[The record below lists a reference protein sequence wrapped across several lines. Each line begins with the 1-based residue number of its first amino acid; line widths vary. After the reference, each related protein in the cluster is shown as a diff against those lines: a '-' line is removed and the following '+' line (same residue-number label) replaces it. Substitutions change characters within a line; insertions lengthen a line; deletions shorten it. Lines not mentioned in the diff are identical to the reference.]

1 MEKIWQG
8 HLSGK
13 VSRAAESFNASI
25 FFDKKMYREDIT
37 GSIAHARMLG
47 KCSIIPQEKA
57 ENIIEG
63 LKSILKDTEEGRLTI
78 SEEAEDIHSFVE
90 AELIKRIGEDGKMLH
105 TARSRND
112 QVALDTRLY
121 TRKKLDGIH
130 TLTLSLMKTIAE
142 KAKEYEEAVM
152 PGYTHLQRA
161 QPVLFSHHL
170 LSYAFML
177 ERDAGRIEDT
187 KKRLNICPL
196 GSAALSGT
204 TYPIDRKATAEELGF
219 SCPCRNSI
227 DGVSDRDFAL
237 EAMSAMSIL
246 AMHLSRLSEE
256 IVLWSSWEYRFIR
269 LSDGFTTGS
278 SIMPQKRNPDIAELI
293 RGKTGRVYGDM
304 VSLLVTMKGLPLAY
318 DKDMQE
324 DKEPLFDSLDTV
336 EASLIVMEE
345 MIREMTVL
353 GKNMEKAAEKGFIN
367 ATDCADYLTK
377 KGVPFRTAYR
387 LTGELVSWCEE
398 NDKVLSEVP
407 LEKYK
412 EYSPLFEDDI
422 YSEISLST
430 CIEKRISEGS
440 TSKESVEKQISYIMN
455 LVEEKNNGQH

>member
-1 MEKIWQG
+1 
-8 HLSGK
+8 
-13 VSRAAESFNASI
+13 
-25 FFDKKMYREDIT
+25 
-37 GSIAHARMLG
+37 
-47 KCSIIPQEKA
+47 
-57 ENIIEG
+57 
-63 LKSILKDTEEGRLTI
+63 
-78 SEEAEDIHSFVE
+78 
-90 AELIKRIGEDGKMLH
+90 
-105 TARSRND
+105 
-112 QVALDTRLY
+112 
-121 TRKKLDGIH
+121 
-130 TLTLSLMKTIAE
+130 
-142 KAKEYEEAVM
+142 
-152 PGYTHLQRA
+152 
-161 QPVLFSHHL
+161 
-170 LSYAFML
+170 ML

-219 SCPCRNSI
+219 SYPCRNSI

-237 EAMSAMSIL
+237 EAMGAMSIL